1 MNKNT
6 SQYDRLIHTPIPR
19 LVIEM
24 GIPGIVSMMITTV
37 YNMVDTW
44 FVAQLGTQAVAAC
57 GVTFSI
63 MELMMSLGYLFG
75 TGGGTA
81 IGLLLG
87 AKKSEEANRI
97 GSTAFA
103 ITIALGSAIA
113 ALGILFISPIM
124 RFLGASEQVLPYAI
138 DYGLFIL
145 LGFPVMSGSL
155 VLSTVLRFEGKMKL
169 ATLGIAS
176 GGILNMILD
185 PIFIFGFHMGITGA
199 ALATFLSQLAGFLL
213 LASFY
218 ARGMTEVKLRLRNV
232 ALRAEVLRRILVT
245 GLPSLTRH
253 GVATLSNTAMN
264 IAAGMYGGDV
274 MIASLSIVSKVMSL
288 LMAVIKGLSQGSTTI
303 FSYNRGAGRFDR
315 VKKTFGISL
324 AMMMGIAAAFI
335 AIFVPLS
342 GGVIRCF
349 NAADAQ
355 VVSVGTRAF
364 RMQLL
369 TLLVMPV
376 GFMANQLLQAVGE
389 PMKSTFLA
397 ALPQG
402 VFYIPAVFLL
412 PLILGANGVL
422 LAPMLGYTL
431 TAIVAVPVVRG
442 YFAGME
448 KIV

>member
-1 MNKNT
+1 MSKNT
-6 SQYDRLIHTPIPR
+6 SQYDRLINTPIPR

-87 AKKSEEANRI
+87 AKQGEEANRI

-103 ITIALGSAIA
+103 VTIALGCTIA
-113 ALGILFISPIM
+113 ALGVAFITPIM

-169 ATLGIAS
+169 ATLGIIS
-176 GGILNMILD
+176 GGVLNMVLD
-185 PIFIFGFHMGITGA
+185 PILIFGLDMGITGA
-199 ALATFLSQLAGFLL
+199 ALATFLSQLAGFVLL
-213 LASFY
+213 ISFY
-218 ARGMTEVKLRLRNV
+218 ARGMSEVKLRLRHI
-232 ALRAEVLRRILVT
+232 ALRADVLRRIMVT

-274 MIASLSIVSKVMSL
+274 RIASLSIVGKVMSL

-324 AMMMGIAAAFI
+324 SMMMAIAVAFVV
-335 AIFVPLS
+335 IFVPLS

-349 NAADAQ
+349 NASDAQ
-355 VVSVGTRAF
+355 VVAVGSKAF
-364 RMQLL
+364 RIQLL
-369 TLLVMPV
+369 SLLVMPV

-412 PLILGANGVL
+412 PLLFGADGVLYAPILGYA
-422 LAPMLGYTL
+422 L
-431 TAIVAVPVVRG
+431 TAIVAVPMVRG
-442 YFAGME
+442 YFGRMG
-448 KIV
+448 KG

>member
-1 MNKNT
+1 MSKQV
-6 SQYDRLIHTPIPR
+6 SQYDRIINTPIPR

-75 TGGGTA
+75 TGGGTV
-81 IGLLLG
+81 IGMLLG

-103 ITIALGSAIA
+103 ITIALGCAIA
-113 ALGILFISPIM
+113 ALGVLFITPIM
-124 RFLGASEQVLPYAI
+124 RFLGASEQVLPYAKA
-138 DYGLFIL
+138 YGLFIL
-145 LGFPVMSGSL
+145 LGFPIMSGSL

-169 ATLGIAS
+169 ATLGIAV
-176 GGILNMILD
+176 GGVLNMVLD

-199 ALATFLSQLAGFLL
+199 ALATFLSQLTGFVLL
-213 LASFY
+213 ISFY
-218 ARGMTEVKLRLRNV
+218 ARGMSEIKLRLRNV
-232 ALRAEVLRRILVT
+232 SLRADVLRRILVI

-253 GVATLSNTAMN
+253 GVVTISNTAMN

-274 MIASLSIVSKVMSL
+274 MIASLSIVGKVMSL

-324 AMMMGIAAAFI
+324 AMMMGIAALFI
-335 AIFVPLS
+335 AVFVPLS

-349 NAADAQ
+349 NATDAQ
-355 VVSVGTRAF
+355 VIDVGTRAF
-364 RMQLL
+364 RLQLL

-412 PLILGANGVL
+412 PLAFGADGVL
-422 LAPMLGYTL
+422 FAPMIGYIL
-431 TAIVAVPVVRG
+431 TAIVAVPVVKG
-442 YFAGME
+442 YFAQMGKE
-448 KIV
+448 N